1 MLVLFLFMG
10 WDAGEGSGK
19 PMPVCSDLDLLL
31 IAGHGEVQFPPLP
44 RPQEELRK
52 WCANHCAS
60 IVPHVDRNNVASSFR
75 CLWGNML
82 QSLPPDEDPGSPV
95 GLGAGDQL
103 TLQFVQSLVKAT
115 KATGAIRHSAENFNY
130 HCPQVLEDK
139 ALIWVDQHHWT
150 RLDVEELLVKLEA
163 FTFQEHPLL
172 KQRRTALRP
181 TPISLGTRTSEARG
195 NPKVGDRR
203 PRYLLKET
211 RRLVIG
217 PPGIYCILVA

>member
-1 MLVLFLFMG
+1 
-10 WDAGEGSGK
+10 
-19 PMPVCSDLDLLL
+19 
-31 IAGHGEVQFPPLP
+31 
-44 RPQEELRK
+44 
-52 WCANHCAS
+52 
-60 IVPHVDRNNVASSFR
+60 
-75 CLWGNML
+75 ML

-163 FTFQEHPLL
+163 FTFQEHPLWPL
-172 KQRRTALRP
+172 LDPRWKSATKRRKRD
-181 TPISLGTRTSEARG
+181 SLDGS
-195 NPKVGDRR
+195 
-203 PRYLLKET
+203 
-211 RRLVIG
+211 
-217 PPGIYCILVA
+217 